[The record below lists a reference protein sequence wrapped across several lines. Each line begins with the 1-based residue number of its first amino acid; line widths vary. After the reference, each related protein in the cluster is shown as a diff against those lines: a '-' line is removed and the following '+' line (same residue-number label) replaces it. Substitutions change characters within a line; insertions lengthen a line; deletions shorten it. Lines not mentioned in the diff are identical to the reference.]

1 MEGEQ
6 LLTQG
11 EIFQDEILAGTE
23 RTNNPAEQVSEP
35 HNHDKNLNETPN
47 RADC

>member
-1 MEGEQ
+1 MESEQ

-23 RTNNPAEQVSEP
+23 RTNNPTQQVPEP
-35 HNHDKNLNETPN
+35 DNHDKNLNETPQPS
-47 RADC
+47 